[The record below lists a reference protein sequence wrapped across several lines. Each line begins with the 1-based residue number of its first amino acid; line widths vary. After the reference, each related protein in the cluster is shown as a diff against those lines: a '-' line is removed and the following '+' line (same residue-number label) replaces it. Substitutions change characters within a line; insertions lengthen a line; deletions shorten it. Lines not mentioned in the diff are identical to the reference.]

1 MQRPLDGRPPV
12 SFADYRR
19 APKAWHAWGVVG
31 GAIWCTGAILNFLAS
46 RAHIVGPAVSY
57 SIGQGATMVSASW
70 GVFVWH
76 EFSSGATPARQTS
89 AYLDVHS
96 LHPRPDGGGARPGL
110 MKSAD
115 RAYSCVV
122 GP

>member
-1 MQRPLDGRPPV
+1 MRRPLDGRPPV

-19 APKAWHAWGVVG
+19 APKVWHAWGIVG

-46 RAHIVGPAVSY
+46 RAHVVGPAVSY

-76 EFSSGATPARQTS
+76 EFAGAPRRARLLL
-89 AYLDVHS
+89 AWMFILFI
-96 LHPRPDGGGARPGL
+96 LGL
-110 MKSAD
+110 TAV
-115 RAYSCVV
+115 ALAPVF
-122 GP
+122 